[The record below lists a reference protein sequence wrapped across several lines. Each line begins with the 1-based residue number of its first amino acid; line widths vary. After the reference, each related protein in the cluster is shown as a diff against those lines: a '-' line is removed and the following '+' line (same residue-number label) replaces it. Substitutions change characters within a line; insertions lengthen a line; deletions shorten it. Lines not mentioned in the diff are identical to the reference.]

1 MADLDYDW
9 QKVLEGLQK
18 DDPNAVLEV
27 TDLVSGFLARFG
39 AYEVRNAWSDIIQE
53 VLIALVRAAQ
63 RGAIREPRAFVSYV
77 GTTTRNHLANWLRR
91 NKRVNANELKIAPE
105 LAETFS
111 ADATS
116 TARAEDPE
124 MLVDMDRA
132 LGKLSNAERQ
142 AIDAIYFQG
151 RTYEEAASLLRLSLG
166 TLKNLQVRG
175 LRELR
180 KHMGVT
186 S

>member
-9 QKVLEGLQK
+9 GRVLQGLEK
-18 DDPNAVLEV
+18 DDPEAVLEV

-39 AYEVRNAWSDIIQE
+39 AYEVRPAWSDIIQE
-53 VLIALVRAAQ
+53 VLIALVRASK

-91 NKRVNANELKIAPE
+91 NRRVSANELKIAPE
-105 LAETFS
+105 LAEQLTTES
-111 ADATS
+111 IMPP
-116 TARAEDPE
+116 RAEDPE
-124 MLVDMDRA
+124 LLVDMDRA
-132 LGKLSNAERQ
+132 LSKLTEAERK

-180 KHMGVT
+180 RHMGINL
-186 S
+186 

>member
-9 QKVLEGLQK
+9 RQVLEGLEK

-39 AYEVRNAWSDIIQE
+39 AYDVRPAWSDIIQE

-91 NKRVNANELKIAPE
+91 NRRVSANELKIAPE
-105 LAETFS
+105 LAEQLS
-111 ADATS
+111 SEPAHPP
-116 TARAEDPE
+116 RAEDPE
-124 MLVDMDRA
+124 LLVDMDRA
-132 LGKLSNAERQ
+132 LARLTDAERQ

-151 RTYEEAASLLRLSLG
+151 RTYEEAASMLRLSLG

-180 KHMGVT
+180 RHMGINL
-186 S
+186 